1 MTTSDNPILE
11 VRGLDV
17 TLGHRSKAAKILN
30 GIDLTLH
37 RGSTV
42 ALVGESGSGKSTIAK
57 TIIGIHQADRGSIRF
72 AGTELVGASR
82 RTRRSMRR
90 RIQLVPQNPYSSLDP
105 RRTIGQTLAEA
116 IDPVLARVGPNRGRI
131 SSALAMV
138 ALDDSAIT
146 RYPHEFSGGQ
156 RQRIA
161 IARAL
166 ATDPEVVI
174 ADEITSALDVSTQAE
189 ILDLLDRLRQEL
201 QLTVLFISHNLAV
214 VSQICDD
221 IVVLLGGDVV
231 ESGSVKQVFADPQSE
246 YTRALIDSV
255 PGGPAF
261 GLALAAPAPLEPQFH
276 STGGTA

>member
-11 VRGLDV
+11 VHGLDV
-17 TLGHRSKAAKILN
+17 TLGQRSKATKILN
-30 GIDLTLH
+30 GIDLTLQ

-57 TIIGIHQADRGSIRF
+57 TVIGIHRADRGSIRF

-82 RTRRSMRR
+82 RTRRSVRR

-116 IDPVLARVGPNRGRI
+116 IDPVLARVGPNRERV
-131 SSALAMV
+131 SSLLAMV

-189 ILDLLDRLRQEL
+189 ILDLLARLRQEL

-231 ESGSVKQVFADPQSE
+231 ESGSVQQVFADPQSE
-246 YTRALIDSV
+246 YTRTLIDSV

-261 GLALAAPAPLEPQFH
+261 GLALAAPAPLGSPSH
-276 STGGTA
+276 ATGGTA

>member
-1 MTTSDNPILE
+1 MTAIDNPILE

-17 TLGHRSKAAKILN
+17 TLGQRSKATKILN
-30 GIDLTLH
+30 GIDLTLQ

-57 TIIGIHQADRGSIRF
+57 TVIGIHRADRGSIRF

-82 RTRRSMRR
+82 RTRRSVRR

-116 IDPVLARVGPNRGRI
+116 IDPILARVGPNHERI
-131 SSALAMV
+131 SSLLAMV

-189 ILDLLDRLRQEL
+189 ILDLLARLRQEL

-231 ESGSVKQVFADPQSE
+231 ESGSVQQVFADPQSE
-246 YTRALIDSV
+246 YTRTLIDSV

-261 GLALAAPAPLEPQFH
+261 GLALAAPAPLGSPSH
-276 STGGTA
+276 ATGGTA

>member
-1 MTTSDNPILE
+1 MTAIDNPILE
-11 VRGLDV
+11 VHGLDV
-17 TLGHRSKAAKILN
+17 TLGQRSKATKILN
-30 GIDLTLH
+30 GIDLTLQ

-57 TIIGIHQADRGSIRF
+57 TVIGIHRADRGSIRF

-82 RTRRSMRR
+82 RTRRSVRR

-116 IDPVLARVGPNRGRI
+116 IDPVLARVGPNRERV
-131 SSALAMV
+131 SSLLAMV

-189 ILDLLDRLRQEL
+189 ILDLLARLRQEL

-231 ESGSVKQVFADPQSE
+231 ESGSVQQVFADPQSE
-246 YTRALIDSV
+246 YTRTLIDSV

-261 GLALAAPAPLEPQFH
+261 GLALAAPAPLGSPSH
-276 STGGTA
+276 ATGGTA

>member
-1 MTTSDNPILE
+1 MTAIDNPILE

-30 GIDLTLH
+30 GIDLTLQ

-82 RTRRSMRR
+82 RTRRSVRR

-116 IDPVLARVGPNRGRI
+116 IDPVLARVGPNRERI

-189 ILDLLDRLRQEL
+189 ILDLLARLRQEL

-231 ESGSVKQVFADPQSE
+231 ESGSVQQVFADPQSE
-246 YTRALIDSV
+246 YTRTLIDSV

-261 GLALAAPAPLEPQFH
+261 GLALAAPAPLGSPSH